1 MLRNVLDDIQ
11 SLRRSKRLRL
21 EYPVVPVPL
30 TSCPCCG
37 GKLNTHFAGCN
48 KKIKDDITAL
58 LDALQE
64 NNRPLL
70 NFRDSEPNDRV
81 DDLLDEIG
89 QVYRDL
95 TITYNDA
102 VTRLEADLDAAVKG
116 TARRLT
122 KTGLKVKRPPA
133 DYILH

>member
-1 MLRNVLDDIQ
+1 LLRNVLDDIQ

-30 TSCPCCG
+30 TCLCCG
-37 GKLNTHFAGCN
+37 GKLNTHYAGCN
-48 KKIKDDITAL
+48 KKLKDDITAL

-81 DDLLDEIG
+81 NDLLDEIR
-89 QVYRDL
+89 QLYQDL
-95 TITYNDA
+95 TLTYNDA
-102 VTRLEADLDAAVKG
+102 ITRLNAELDAAVKG

>member
-1 MLRNVLDDIQ
+1 M
-11 SLRRSKRLRL
+11 

-37 GKLNTHFAGCN
+37 GKYNTHYKGCN
-48 KKIKDDITAL
+48 KKIKDDITAV
-58 LDALQE
+58 LDALRE
-64 NNRPLL
+64 KNRPLL

-81 DDLLDEIG
+81 NDLLDEIR
-89 QVYRDL
+89 QLYQDL
-95 TITYNDA
+95 TLTYNDA
-102 VTRLEADLDAAVKG
+102 ITRLNAELDAAVKG

-122 KTGLKVKRPPA
+122 KTGPKVKRPPA